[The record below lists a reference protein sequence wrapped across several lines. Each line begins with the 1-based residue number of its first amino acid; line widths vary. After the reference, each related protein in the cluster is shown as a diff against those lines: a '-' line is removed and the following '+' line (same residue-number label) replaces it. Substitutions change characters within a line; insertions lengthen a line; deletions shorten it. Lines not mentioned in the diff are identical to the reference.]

1 MWNDRNVRFVQL
13 LLLLVVV
20 AGHLGVTDSLAG
32 AGIPTAGTGTVTG
45 GGGTP
50 PSTQSHVLSHKKV
63 VVVGGT
69 VVFLLGTMNPSGRLS
84 TID

>member
-1 MWNDRNVRFVQL
+1 MWNQNVRCVQFL
-13 LLLLVVV
+13 LLLLVV
-20 AGHLGVTDSLAG
+20 ADRLGVTDSLAG
-32 AGIPTAGTGTVTG
+32 TGTTAAGTVTG

-69 VVFLLGTMNPSGRLS
+69 VMFLLGTMNDSIR
-84 TID
+84 